1 MPSASRIGMT
11 QAATWVAG
19 LTGGRRALLAVLLGA
34 ISVLAFAPVHAWPVL
49 FLSFG
54 GLLWLLDGC
63 HAAHPRL
70 ADRLKCAS
78 LIGFWFGFGYFLA
91 GLYWVA
97 EAFLVEPWR
106 HGWLI
111 PFVMTAFPAGMGL
124 FFVAATA
131 LAMLLWLPGIG
142 RVFALAISFGI
153 AEYARG
159 HVLTGFPWNLLGY
172 GLLGPPPLMQIAS
185 LFGVY
190 ALSVLA
196 VLLFASPAAISAP
209 QASELGGGKAAVAL
223 AVTLLLLLGAGYV
236 WGERRLAHAEHAN
249 TGIRLRIVQ
258 ADIDQAEKWRPEN
271 SAEIFSEYLD
281 LTRSG
286 ANGTELAGI
295 NIVIWPETA
304 VPFLLADTP
313 TALDAIGAVLPDGT
327 SLVVGSARLVEERNA
342 EGLLAGTRIYNSL
355 LVIDDQG
362 RVVSSYDKMH
372 LVPFGEYL
380 PFQDFMESLGIM
392 QLTAVR
398 GGFSSG
404 AGPRLLPI
412 PGGPP
417 ASPLICYEIIFPDDV
432 TESSA
437 RPGWLLNV
445 TNDAWFGSSAGPYQ
459 HFHQAQVRAVE
470 QGLPVARAANTGISA
485 LIDPYGRI
493 LAEINLGEKG
503 VIDVDLPKVGPPTL
517 FVQLG
522 IILEISTI
530 AFALAAWLACRVQ
543 LSRLPS
549 ERSRTNTGCGAAML
563 DGGKPP
569 PYERR
574 KDRFIKNMS
583 HLPIFDLNVNCE
595 RANGRQEA

>member
-1 MPSASRIGMT
+1 VPRDYASFVSI
-11 QAATWVAG
+11 ATWVAG
-19 LTGGRRALLAVLLGA
+19 LRGARRALFAVVLGA
-34 ISVLAFAPVHAWPVL
+34 ISVLAFAPVHAWPIL
-49 FLSFG
+49 FVSFG
-54 GLLWLLDGC
+54 GLVWLLDGC
-63 HAAHPRL
+63 HAAHTQL
-70 ADRLKCAS
+70 GDRLKCAS

-111 PFVMTAFPAGMGL
+111 PFVMAALPAGMAL

-131 LAMLLWLPGIG
+131 FAILLWLPGLG
-142 RVFALAISFGI
+142 RVFALALGFGL

-159 HVLTGFPWNLLGY
+159 HVLTGLPWNLVGY
-172 GLLGPPPLMQIAS
+172 GLLGPLPMMQLAS

-190 ALSVLA
+190 ALSLLA
-196 VLLFASPAAISAP
+196 VLLFASPAAITALDGSNL
-209 QASELGGGKAAVAL
+209 QSGKGGVAL
-223 AVTLLLLLGAGYV
+223 AAVLLLLLGVGYV
-236 WGERRLAHAEHAN
+236 WGERRLAHAEQAS

-258 ADIDQAEKWRPEN
+258 ADIDQAAKWRPEN
-271 SAEIFSEYLD
+271 SAEIFADYLD
-281 LTRSG
+281 LTNSG
-286 ANGTELAGI
+286 GTQTPLNAV

-313 TALDAIGAVLPDGT
+313 DALEAIGAALPRKT
-327 SLVVGSARLVEERNA
+327 SLVVGSARLVENRDGQGISGPA
-342 EGLLAGTRIYNSL
+342 RIYNSL

-380 PFQDFMESLGIM
+380 PFQDFMEGLGIM
-392 QLTAVR
+392 QLTGVR

-404 AGPRLLPI
+404 AGPRLLSI
-412 PGGPP
+412 PGAPP

-459 HFHQAQVRAVE
+459 HFHQARVRAVE

-517 FVQLG
+517 YVRLK
-522 IILEISTI
+522 ILLEISVVVLT
-530 AFALAAWLACRVQ
+530 LACWLACCCQSFRHQ
-543 LSRLPS
+543 
-549 ERSRTNTGCGAAML
+549 N
-563 DGGKPP
+563 
-569 PYERR
+569 
-574 KDRFIKNMS
+574 
-583 HLPIFDLNVNCE
+583 
-595 RANGRQEA
+595 

>member
-1 MPSASRIGMT
+1 MKSVRGNTAAQGVPHDYAGFASI
-11 QAATWVAG
+11 ATWVAG
-19 LTGGRRALLAVLLGA
+19 LRGARRAPFAVLLGA
-34 ISVLAFAPVHAWPVL
+34 ISVLAFAPVHAWPIL
-49 FLSFG
+49 FVSFG
-54 GLLWLLDGC
+54 GLVWLLDGC
-63 HAAHPRL
+63 HAAHARL
-70 ADRLKCAS
+70 GDRLKCAS

-111 PFVMTAFPAGMGL
+111 PFVMAALPAGMAL

-131 LAMLLWLPGIG
+131 LAMLLWFPGLG
-142 RVFALAISFGI
+142 RVFALALAFGL

-159 HVLTGFPWNLLGY
+159 HVLTGLPWNLVGY
-172 GLLGPPPLMQIAS
+172 GLLGPLPMMQLAS
-185 LFGVY
+185 LLGVY
-190 ALSVLA
+190 ALSLLA
-196 VLLFASPAAISAP
+196 VLLFASPAAITAP
-209 QASELGGGKAAVAL
+209 DGSNLQSGKGGVAL
-223 AVTLLLLLGAGYV
+223 AAVLLLLLGAGYV
-236 WGERRLAHAEHAN
+236 WGERRLAHAEQAS

-258 ADIDQAEKWRPEN
+258 GDIDQAAKWRPEN
-271 SAEIFSEYLD
+271 SAEIFAGYLD
-281 LTRSG
+281 LTKSG
-286 ANGTELAGI
+286 GTQTPLDGI

-313 TALDAIGAVLPDGT
+313 DALDAIGAALPQKT
-327 SLVVGSARLVEERNA
+327 SLVVGSARLVENRDEQGIPGPA
-342 EGLLAGTRIYNSL
+342 RIYNSL

-392 QLTAVR
+392 QLTGVR
-398 GGFSSG
+398 GGFSSA
-404 AGPRLLPI
+404 AGPRLLSI
-412 PGGPP
+412 PGAPP

-432 TESSA
+432 TENSA

-459 HFHQAQVRAVE
+459 HFHQARVRAVE

-517 FVQLG
+517 YVRLK
-522 IILEISTI
+522 ILLEISVV
-530 AFALAAWLACRVQ
+530 AFALACWLACCCQSFRH
-543 LSRLPS
+543 
-549 ERSRTNTGCGAAML
+549 
-563 DGGKPP
+563 
-569 PYERR
+569 
-574 KDRFIKNMS
+574 KN
-583 HLPIFDLNVNCE
+583 
-595 RANGRQEA
+595 

>member
-1 MPSASRIGMT
+1 MPRDYASFAGI
-11 QAATWVAG
+11 ATRVAG
-19 LTGGRRALLAVLLGA
+19 LRGARRALFAVFLGA
-34 ISVLAFAPVHAWPVL
+34 ISVLAFAPVHAWPIL
-49 FLSFG
+49 FVSFG
-54 GLLWLLDGC
+54 GLVWLLDGC
-63 HAAHPRL
+63 HAAHTQL
-70 ADRLKCAS
+70 GDRLKCAS

-111 PFVMTAFPAGMGL
+111 PFVMAALPAGMAL

-131 LAMLLWLPGIG
+131 FAILLWLPGLG
-142 RVFALAISFGI
+142 RVFALALGFGL

-159 HVLTGFPWNLLGY
+159 HVLTGLPWNLVGY
-172 GLLGPPPLMQIAS
+172 GLLGPLPMMQLAS

-190 ALSVLA
+190 ALSLLA
-196 VLLFASPAAISAP
+196 VLLFASPAAITAP
-209 QASELGGGKAAVAL
+209 DGSNLQSGKGGVAL
-223 AVTLLLLLGAGYV
+223 AAVLLLLLGVGYV
-236 WGERRLAHAEHAN
+236 WGERRLAHAEQAS

-258 ADIDQAEKWRPEN
+258 ADIDQAAKWRPEN
-271 SAEIFSEYLD
+271 SAEIFADYLD
-281 LTRSG
+281 LTNSG
-286 ANGTELAGI
+286 GTQTPLNGV

-313 TALDAIGAVLPDGT
+313 DALEAIGAALPRKT
-327 SLVVGSARLVEERNA
+327 SLVVGSARLVENRDEQGISGPA
-342 EGLLAGTRIYNSL
+342 RIYNSL

-380 PFQDFMESLGIM
+380 PFQDFMEGLGIM
-392 QLTAVR
+392 QLTSVR

-404 AGPRLLPI
+404 AGPRLLSI
-412 PGGPP
+412 PGAPP

-459 HFHQAQVRAVE
+459 HFHQARVRAVE

-517 FVQLG
+517 YVRLK
-522 IILEISTI
+522 ILLEISVVVLT
-530 AFALAAWLACRVQ
+530 LACWLACCCQSFRHQ
-543 LSRLPS
+543 
-549 ERSRTNTGCGAAML
+549 N
-563 DGGKPP
+563 
-569 PYERR
+569 
-574 KDRFIKNMS
+574 
-583 HLPIFDLNVNCE
+583 
-595 RANGRQEA
+595 